1 VAVRLPAVVVT
12 ALLLCGCEVYAVP
25 SPIACPAD
33 RQGTFDFA
41 GNRIY
46 LETDCFFAGP
56 GGQANEP
63 ISFPGT
69 ISFLPGSNAALLCV
83 DRPHALPNAGTY
95 SGVSI
100 DVASVF
106 PVQVGGCTCASAEAA
121 AAAKCGCPA
130 DTPSSNCSCQ
140 VLLEQRIQAVLDPI
154 AGGGYSGLT
163 GTLLDTVS
171 PPPGTDPAQLCNCQQ
186 TCTYSY
192 ALAAT
197 VVGSR

>member
-1 VAVRLPAVVVT
+1 VRLPAAVVT

-33 RQGTFDFA
+33 RQGTFDFVA
-41 GNRIY
+41 SRVY
-46 LETDCFFAGP
+46 LQTDCFFTQP
-56 GGQANEP
+56 GGQANDP

-69 ISFLPGSNAALLCV
+69 VSFLPGTNDALLCV

-106 PVQVGGCTCASAEAA
+106 AVSVGGCTCPSAEAA
-121 AAAKCGCPA
+121 AASKCGCPP
-130 DTPSSNCSCQ
+130 DSPSSNCSCQ
-140 VLLEQRIQAVLDPI
+140 VLLEQRIQADLTPI
-154 AGGGYSGLT
+154 PGGGYSGLT
-163 GTLLDTVS
+163 GSLVNTVN

-192 ALAAT
+192 DLAAT